1 MSDETRELQNF
12 IGRDEKPGWWYLVG
26 VGLSILLAVF
36 CWMQTGLY
44 VRWYVS
50 RFENDLMSYPK
61 LRTKMGDDRS
71 RQKSLGPTAD
81 KRAPDKKEWDPKEPD
96 RNVQYLD
103 FTTKEKANVRNALIF
118 VLTDGDLD
126 RKLKDQFETSLRDVK
141 VVVAPIWK
149 RDDPDYLKKNGI
161 TLEGEEDVDKSSKSC
176 DIGAATVRDKVGVK
190 QKTVDGIP
198 RIVFNPNALAD
209 ESWTRRVVFH
219 EMMHAMN
226 LPGYYAP
233 FGRAQ
238 TDLTYLP
245 EYCWFVGK
253 AKLGSFSEKVC
264 RFFIGFFVATCFLN
278 LFSFVRHRRGE
289 SGSVVLS
296 IRP

>member
-50 RFENDLMSYPK
+50 RFETNSLSYPNLK
-61 LRTKMGDDRS
+61 AKIKADQGYQKTLRPAAETNE
-71 RQKSLGPTAD
+71 PNE
-81 KRAPDKKEWDPKEPD
+81 KECDPKEPD
-96 RNVQYLD
+96 CKVQYLA
-103 FTTKEKANVRNALIF
+103 FTTKEKDNVRKALNF
-118 VLTDGDLD
+118 VLADNELD
-126 RKLKDQFETSLRDVK
+126 QTLKAQFETSVRNVK
-141 VVVAPIWK
+141 VVVAPIWT

-161 TLEGEEDVDKSSKSC
+161 TLDGEVDVDKSSKSC
-176 DIGAATVRDKVGVK
+176 DIGAATVRDKFGGP
-190 QKTVDGIP
+190 QKTADGIP